1 KAASGQPVSIS
12 TEDAAAI
19 STSATQSLILDGT
32 GAAISVKSV
41 KGAADTKLS
50 EAIKALGKVTVK
62 GNVVVANENPD
73 TDAVDVTADGVEI
86 AAGANLTADVA
97 STKDVSITGTIT
109 GNVNAAANAV
119 SVSLS
124 SSSTG
129 TVTGNVDGAA
139 ITVDGLVSGI
149 ITASGTVAVSGTA
162 ASDIVATGQAVSVT
176 GSAASISDAD
186 TVTVT
191 AGSVAGDIAAT
202 GAVVVVGSTPNKP
215 ASVGSISG
223 ATTVEVGVSKGA
235 SVETSG
241 VATIGSIEGATGAI
255 TLNDTANVSSVSVEN
270 KLVLVG
276 SPVVS
281 GIVLGASGIVDNTA
295 GKNDTAI
302 TLADGSKAT
311 VKAGEKYSSANFTI
325 ELDEKLD
332 LTYTAEDLA
341 STVEGK
347 LDVLKTGSN
356 PVKDTD
362 YTVAYENG
370 EGE

>member
-1 KAASGQPVSIS
+1 MMDTSKLSPVQTRGGVQSASVSSKVLKVLLALILAIGLMPAINTQQAFAAADSITFDYVVGDQTESADTATNAYVEGVYGYANGVLTLSSDITNLEFGASVTNVTIKAASGQPVSIS

-139 ITVDGLVSGI
+139 ITVD
-149 ITASGTVAVSGTA
+149 
-162 ASDIVATGQAVSVT
+162 
-176 GSAASISDAD
+176 
-186 TVTVT
+186 
-191 AGSVAGDIAAT
+191 
-202 GAVVVVGSTPNKP
+202 
-215 ASVGSISG
+215 
-223 ATTVEVGVSKGA
+223 
-235 SVETSG
+235 
-241 VATIGSIEGATGAI
+241 
-255 TLNDTANVSSVSVEN
+255 
-270 KLVLVG
+270 
-276 SPVVS
+276 
-281 GIVLGASGIVDNTA
+281 
-295 GKNDTAI
+295 
-302 TLADGSKAT
+302 
-311 VKAGEKYSSANFTI
+311 
-325 ELDEKLD
+325 
-332 LTYTAEDLA
+332 
-341 STVEGK
+341 
-347 LDVLKTGSN
+347 
-356 PVKDTD
+356 
-362 YTVAYENG
+362 
-370 EGE
+370 